1 MKNRLQSLD
10 VFRGL
15 TIAFMIIVNTP
26 GDWSIAYDMLEHA
39 KWHGFTPTDL
49 VFPSFVFI
57 TGVSTWFSLKQYN
70 HTFSIDLLKK
80 IWKRALII
88 FLLGVALYAFPFY
101 NRPLSTWRILGVLQ
115 RIALCYGLGAT
126 LSLVLNKKQI
136 IGLCGALLLG
146 YWAILA
152 QFGDLSLENN
162 AARQL
167 DLWLFGETHLY
178 KGEGIFFDPE
188 GLLSTLP
195 ALVTYFIGYLVGQY
209 IGQVQDRM
217 AAFKNL
223 LLWSVILIIG
233 GLVWNFGFPINK
245 KLWTSSYV
253 LFAGG
258 LSMMIFALTYLI
270 VDIFEIKGWIKPF
283 EIFGTNAILAYL
295 VSEFLV
301 IIISE
306 FIKIQEAADITIDG
320 HEAAYRYLFTFWLGR
335 NDFSSFMFALF
346 YAATCWLVVYLFYRK
361 GLFLKV

>member
-10 VFRGL
+10 VFRGI

-26 GDWSIAYDMLEHA
+26 CDWSIAYNMLEHA

-57 TGVSTWFSLKQYN
+57 TGVSTWFSLKRYN
-70 HTFSIDLLKK
+70 HTVSPDLLKK
-80 IWKRALII
+80 IWKRTVII

-115 RIALCYGLGAT
+115 RIALCYGIGAT
-126 LSLVLNKKQI
+126 LSLLLNKKQI
-136 IGLCGALLLG
+136 IGLCAALLLG
-146 YWAILA
+146 YWAILM

-162 AARQL
+162 AVRQL
-167 DLWLFGETHLY
+167 DLFLFGDTHLY
-178 KGEGIFFDPE
+178 KGEGIYFDPE

-195 ALVTYFIGYLVGQY
+195 ALATYLIGYLVGQY
-209 IGQVQDRM
+209 VGQAQDRM
-217 AAFKNL
+217 IVFKNL
-223 LLWSVILIIG
+223 MILAVLLIIG

-253 LFAGG
+253 LFVGG
-258 LSMMIFALTYLI
+258 LSTMLFALTYLI

-301 IIISE
+301 VIMSE
-306 FIKIQEAADITIDG
+306 FIKIKEAADITIDG

-346 YAATCWLVVYLFYRK
+346 YMATCLLIVYLFHRK
-361 GLFLKV
+361 GIFLKV